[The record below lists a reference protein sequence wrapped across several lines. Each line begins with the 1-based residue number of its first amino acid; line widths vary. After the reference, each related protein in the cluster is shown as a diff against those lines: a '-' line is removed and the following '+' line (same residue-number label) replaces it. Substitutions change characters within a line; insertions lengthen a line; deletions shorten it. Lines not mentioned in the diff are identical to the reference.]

1 MSRLAEML
9 DSNLK
14 NFSRLAK
21 EIPNSLTYLR
31 GLGGIVFGLGGIVL
45 ASSL

>member
-9 DSNLK
+9 DSNLE

-21 EIPNSLTYLR
+21 EILNSLTYLH
-31 GLGGIVFGLGGIVL
+31 GLRGIVFGLGGIVL